1 MRGHIRT
8 RKRKDGKRYVIVY
21 DVGFKAQPDGS
32 LKRLPEV
39 GKCNPEYPQGRREA
53 IGAAPWATAFQ

>member
-21 DVGFKAQPDGS
+21 DVGFKAQPNGS
-32 LKRLPEV
+32 LKHHQ
-39 GKCNPEYPQGRREA
+39 K
-53 IGAAPWATAFQ
+53 